1 MLAIQPINISIFV
14 IFLNLM
20 SKLKEIIQKLI
31 DQGFSEEEA
40 NKEANRLNKIDIEFE
55 RKLLSIKKFQKTENI
70 EKIYSGDKYTI
81 GDVIA
86 NIKSTLYKDP
96 PGQERI
102 FDKDFNL
109 NSYINAS
116 LQNLEKT
123 SQRLKQ
129 NKIRAKIIDP
139 GDEIINEKN
148 FKIGKYYYKRDVDY
162 MYNLQIKYGKKP
174 LRCILESV
182 PEETQYDE
190 NYSKGNED
198 EVSTEAQNI
207 SMLHAQQ
214 EKENI
219 SISNQNDTIDALV
232 NIINNMGD
240 KCKNLLTEYLKRQ
253 DTDMRSWAI
262 QRNEKYEKLKLDK
275 FRCIEKLKEIISSEN
290 ISMQNMGVN

>member
-1 MLAIQPINISIFV
+1 MLAIQPINISTFV
-14 IFLNLM
+14 IFLTLM

-40 NKEANRLNKIDIEFE
+40 NKEANRINKIDEEFE

-148 FKIGKYYYKRDVDY
+148 FIVGKNYYK
-162 MYNLQIKYGKKP
+162 M
-174 LRCILESV
+174 RC
-182 PEETQYDE
+182 
-190 NYSKGNED
+190 
-198 EVSTEAQNI
+198 
-207 SMLHAQQ
+207 
-214 EKENI
+214 
-219 SISNQNDTIDALV
+219 
-232 NIINNMGD
+232 
-240 KCKNLLTEYLKRQ
+240 
-253 DTDMRSWAI
+253 
-262 QRNEKYEKLKLDK
+262 
-275 FRCIEKLKEIISSEN
+275 
-290 ISMQNMGVN
+290 